1 MKKFSEI
8 EDVRPDMVA
17 EQERIK
23 EYTEALKGVRSYEEL
38 RGLFMEEK
46 DRKSTRLNS
55 SHNVISRMPS
65 SA

>member
-1 MKKFSEI
+1 MKITHCLAS
-8 EDVRPDMVA
+8 VA
-17 EQERIK
+17 LVSMLGACSGVQNQV
-23 EYTEALKGVRSYEEL
+23 TAVKGP
-38 RGLFMEEK
+38 